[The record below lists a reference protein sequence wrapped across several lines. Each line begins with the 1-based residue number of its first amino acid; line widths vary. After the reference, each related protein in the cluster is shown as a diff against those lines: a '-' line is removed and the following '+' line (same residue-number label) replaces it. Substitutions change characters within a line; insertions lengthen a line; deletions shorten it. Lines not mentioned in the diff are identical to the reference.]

1 MAEEEIAEFAEPGR
15 AFRPNE
21 YIKATSV
28 EQVVST
34 LATYGFR
41 AKIVAGGTE
50 LNELAKRG
58 LIPHVEK
65 LIDIEDLG
73 LEYVREDSDWLR
85 IGAMTTIADLGRS
98 AKIRSETGLRALS
111 EAVNR
116 IEPTQ
121 VKNVATVGGA
131 ICSGLPLFDL
141 PTALVAM
148 DARARVI
155 GPRGERIIALTG
167 FFLDYFL
174 TSLKTGEFV
183 VEVMIPKTSSRA
195 GSWFDKLQ
203 VTSEDL
209 ALVNAAVHLSLD
221 GSGRVR
227 NPKIALGGRGT
238 NRVPTRALRAE
249 QLADGE
255 LEGKISVGKVAQ
267 KAAREIRPISDQRA
281 SAEYRRK
288 MACVLVERCLG
299 RALELAGAD

>member
-1 MAEEEIAEFAEPGR
+1 MTEDEIAEFAEPGR
-15 AFRPNE
+15 SFRPNE

-34 LATYGFR
+34 LSTYGFR

-73 LEYVREDSDWLR
+73 LEYVREDSEWLR
-85 IGAMTTIADLGRS
+85 IGAMTTITDLGRS
-98 AKIRSETGLRALS
+98 AKIRSKTGLRALA

-148 DARARVI
+148 DARARVV
-155 GPRGERIIALTG
+155 GPRGERLIALTD

-183 VEVMIPKTSSRA
+183 VEVLIPEKSSRA

-221 GSGRVR
+221 ESGRIC
-227 NPKIALGGRGT
+227 NPRIALGGRGT
-238 NRVPTRALRAE
+238 SRVPTRALGAE
-249 QLADGE
+249 RLADGE
-255 LEGKISVGKVAQ
+255 LGSKVSVGKVAQ
-267 KAAREIRPISDQRA
+267 KAALEIRPISDQRA

-288 MACVLVERCLG
+288 MAGVLVERCLG